1 MDAGIFLYR
10 FMAEIRKTLIPL
22 VAVLAVSHVNAADFR
37 RGMLLVCEGQFGADY
52 GSLAFFGEDGSRMYR
67 VFSEVNPGYYL
78 GTTSQSGCCR
88 GDNVYVVS
96 KDAAGGGFITA
107 MDASTLQYKGA
118 LKSLPGHCQA
128 FYLSAVSDEKGYL
141 STSEGLYVIDLERMD
156 VTARISDTGLS
167 SGMFGQSLCLHD
179 RLYAISRR
187 DGLVVV
193 NIHTDEVEKVIP
205 IQGASA
211 IASSPDGGMIY
222 VGTTNPSGEIVK
234 ISAESYSVEKIDLP
248 GSGAALTDVWESW
261 HLQPFAFDCGNNA
274 LLISGKSAEEVG
286 RYDLHTGE
294 FISGF
299 IKLPESVD
307 GYAGV
312 VYGQGISVSPYDGSV
327 TVIAAH
333 SAGDVFNDDFRIY
346 SADAS
351 TGELIPDR
359 TIEMPEEYWFPA
371 QILYP
376 ASISS
381 IHETKPDDN
390 EHSYRGPVYTPMGI
404 EVCHNADIEAVRKL
418 PAGIYIFANRK
429 IAVK

>member
-1 MDAGIFLYR
+1 
-10 FMAEIRKTLIPL
+10 MAEIRKTLIPL

-156 VTARISDTGLS
+156 VTARVSGTGLS
-167 SGMFGQSLCLHD
+167 SGMFGQSLCLRD
-179 RLYAISRR
+179 RLCAISRR

-211 IASSPDGGMIY
+211 VASSSDGGMIY

-234 ISAESYSVEKIDLP
+234 ISADDYSVEKIDLP
-248 GSGAALTDVWESW
+248 GSGVALTDVWESW

-381 IHETKPDDN
+381 IHETDPDDN
-390 EHSYRGPVYTPMGI
+390 EHGYRGPVYTPMGI

>member
-1 MDAGIFLYR
+1 
-10 FMAEIRKTLIPL
+10 MAEIRKTLIPL
-22 VAVLAVSHVNAADFR
+22 VAVLAVSHMHAADFR

-88 GDNVYVVS
+88 NDNVYVVS
-96 KDAAGGGFITA
+96 KDAAGGGFITV
-107 MDASTLQYKGA
+107 MEASTLQYKGS
-118 LKSLPGHCQA
+118 LNSLPGHCQA
-128 FYLSAVSDEKGYL
+128 FYLSAVSEEKGYL
-141 STSEGLYVIDLERMD
+141 STSEGLYVIDLAGMV
-156 VTARISDTGLS
+156 VTARVSGAGLS

-187 DGLVVV
+187 DGVVVV

-205 IQGASA
+205 VQGASA
-211 IASSPDGGMIY
+211 IASSSAEGMIY
-222 VGTTNPSGEIVK
+222 IGTTNSSGEIVK
-234 ISAESYSVEKIDLP
+234 ISADDFSVEKIDLP
-248 GSGAALTDVWESW
+248 GGDAALTEVWESW

-274 LLISGKSAEEVG
+274 LLITGKSPEKVN
-286 RYDLHTGE
+286 RYELHTGE

-299 IKLPESVD
+299 IKLPETSR

-327 TVIAAH
+327 TIIAAH

-359 TIEMPEEYWFPA
+359 TIEMPDEYWFPA

-381 IHETKPDDN
+381 IHETKPDEN
-390 EHSYRGPVYTPMGI
+390 EHGYRGPVYTPMGI
-404 EVCHNADIEAVRKL
+404 EVFNNADIEAVRKL